1 MFESLANRQFLLLW
15 LGMVAWMCAMN
26 MQFVVR
32 GYLAYDITNSAT
44 LLGVVNVGSSLTIL
58 TFSLHGGAI
67 ADRLERKLVIQTCL
81 VISILTSLLI
91 GVAITTG
98 IISWPYL
105 LAASAIQGGVSA
117 FQMPARQA
125 MISQIVPAEQLTNAM
140 ALNGAAMGAT
150 ILLAPAIAGGLY
162 ALAGPDV
169 VYYVITAMGVGSLLF
184 TAFVKRTG
192 AGTGRKGALG
202 SDIKEGLTFLRTNR
216 LVLILVSI
224 GVISTILSEPFW
236 LMVPVY
242 IVDVYGRGP
251 EAMGLLV
258 SVVGAGSLGGSLAI
272 AAIGR
277 KMRGIMLLVSAL
289 LSGVGLLM
297 IGVFPNYYAAVAL
310 MIPVGLG
317 ESGRW
322 SLNQALVMEN
332 TDDRFRGR
340 VMSIF
345 SLTWGLIPLGA
356 LPFAV
361 LIDWLGGRV
370 AIGILATLLIT
381 FILAVSAAR
390 KDVRD
395 IQ

>member
-1 MFESLANRQFLLLW
+1 
-15 LGMVAWMCAMN
+15 
-26 MQFVVR
+26 
-32 GYLAYDITNSAT
+32 
-44 LLGVVNVGSSLTIL
+44 
-58 TFSLHGGAI
+58 
-67 ADRLERKLVIQTCL
+67 
-81 VISILTSLLI
+81 
-91 GVAITTG
+91 
-98 IISWPYL
+98 
-105 LAASAIQGGVSA
+105 
-117 FQMPARQA
+117 
-125 MISQIVPAEQLTNAM
+125 
-140 ALNGAAMGAT
+140 
-150 ILLAPAIAGGLY
+150 
-162 ALAGPDV
+162 
-169 VYYVITAMGVGSLLF
+169 
-184 TAFVKRTG
+184 
-192 AGTGRKGALG
+192 
-202 SDIKEGLTFLRTNR
+202 
-216 LVLILVSI
+216 
-224 GVISTILSEPFW
+224 
-236 LMVPVY
+236 
-242 IVDVYGRGP
+242 
-251 EAMGLLV
+251 MGLLV